1 MKTFVKKICI
11 LIIVLPL
18 LGAINY
24 KDNDPGGCAGLPD
37 FDTIDNGKVVL
48 TTKSVNKIETDTQ
61 ITVYGEVENK
71 GSKPARNIQLTANLK
86 DKSGNIVETVGP
98 VSIIGISRRLKSA
111 PDTIDHSTLDVGE
124 KGYFSISA
132 DKTSE
137 QANVTTVETSLT
149 GDEDIELEG
158 LYAKMSATITTKED
172 VNKKLRING
181 FLKNNSTGID
191 TWNNKIT
198 VIAKNKAEQ
207 IVFIGEVNLGDTL
220 TIDDTQRENAI
231 IAGNR
236 KSFIFATDVLYD
248 TVGKNDITTN
258 INWEEKGPSTPNAP
272 GNLELSLESVSE
284 VTMTFT
290 DNSNDEKGFKIFR
303 KAPGEKKFKRIKI
316 WKAVSGNDNT
326 VIYTD
331 KKSLLS
337 GKIYTYKVLAYNEL
351 GISEF
356 SNTERIEISAPD
368 SPGNLKATITSESST
383 SGTTTQITLSW
394 DEKENSAALAV
405 LPSGVNFTG
414 SLKDK
419 ITYDSDKKVLIF
431 DGAMTSDEKIEL
443 KGLSKDTNYQK
454 AINILYT
461 ESNISNNEVGFSI
474 FRDGVE
480 IATIS
485 TDKTTYN
492 DENVIQGQDYSYQ
505 ITAFNVLGASSAVG
519 PVEITF
525 DKPNTPT
532 ELTVTSLSGT
542 SNKLTW
548 NGDDINNEQGF
559 AVEKKAGSGEFI
571 EIGTVDQEGTT
582 FTDKFVNPSSTYTYR
597 VKAYNAL
604 GDSDP
609 SDEVSP

>member
-351 GISEF
+351 GNSEF

-383 SGTTTQITLSW
+383 SGTTT
-394 DEKENSAALAV
+394 AAV
-405 LPSGVNFTG
+405 L
-414 SLKDK
+414 
-419 ITYDSDKKVLIF
+419 
-431 DGAMTSDEKIEL
+431 AAE
-443 KGLSKDTNYQK
+443 
-454 AINILYT
+454 
-461 ESNISNNEVGFSI
+461 
-474 FRDGVE
+474 
-480 IATIS
+480 
-485 TDKTTYN
+485 
-492 DENVIQGQDYSYQ
+492 
-505 ITAFNVLGASSAVG
+505 
-519 PVEITF
+519 
-525 DKPNTPT
+525 
-532 ELTVTSLSGT
+532 
-542 SNKLTW
+542 
-548 NGDDINNEQGF
+548 
-559 AVEKKAGSGEFI
+559 
-571 EIGTVDQEGTT
+571 
-582 FTDKFVNPSSTYTYR
+582 
-597 VKAYNAL
+597 
-604 GDSDP
+604 
-609 SDEVSP
+609 